1 MAKQGRSHHLSP
13 VKGGGVGGGFLKDHM
28 VFRVRS
34 WEAVC
39 QISLKI
45 FSDI

>member
-28 VFRVRS
+28 VFRVRFDLGKLFVKS
-34 WEAVC
+34 H
-39 QISLKI
+39 
-45 FSDI
+45 